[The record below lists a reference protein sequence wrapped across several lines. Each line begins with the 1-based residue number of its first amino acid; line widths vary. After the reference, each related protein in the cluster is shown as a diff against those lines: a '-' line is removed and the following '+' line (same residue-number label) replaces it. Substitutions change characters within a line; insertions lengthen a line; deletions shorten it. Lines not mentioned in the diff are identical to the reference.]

1 MSLGIMV
8 SRGIGV
14 STNNGKGY
22 LSEVNTFDP
31 IFITRQDMNGD
42 KDAIYHVNL
51 IYLLDNV
58 FTKNNLNY
66 LSIEQERYMKTFFN
80 EADIV
85 TKSLNQL
92 EEDSFK
98 DMTRVMKQ
106 LDNFL
111 GGYLG
116 ENDGRY
122 SG

>member
-8 SRGIGV
+8 SKGIGV

-42 KDAIYHVNL
+42 KEAVYHVNL
-51 IYLLDNV
+51 VYLLDNV

-66 LSIEQERYMKTFFN
+66 LSIEQERYMKAFFD
-80 EADIV
+80 EADKA
-85 TKSLNQL
+85 TKALNEL
-92 EEDSFK
+92 EENPYK
-98 DMTRVMKQ
+98 DMTKAMLQ

-111 GGYLG
+111 GNYLG
-116 ENDGRY
+116 ENDGRF
-122 SG
+122 SR

>member
-1 MSLGIMV
+1 MV

-31 IFITRQDMNGD
+31 IFITRQDMNGNEE
-42 KDAIYHVNL
+42 AVYHVNL

-66 LSIEQERYMKTFFN
+66 LSIEQERYMKAFFD
-80 EADIV
+80 EADKA
-85 TKSLNQL
+85 TKALNEL
-92 EEDSFK
+92 EENPYK
-98 DMTRVMKQ
+98 DMTKAMLQ

-111 GGYLG
+111 GNYLG
-116 ENDGRY
+116 ENDGRF
-122 SG
+122 SR

>member
-8 SRGIGV
+8 SKGIGV

-31 IFITRQDMNGD
+31 IFITRQNMDGD

-66 LSIEQERYMKTFFN
+66 LSIEQERYMKMFFN